1 MSTDTFRAAVQ
12 YDDLTGSS
20 AADRA
25 DKSDATDWLKA
36 RGLMGEDEFL
46 VGYDVHVSPV
56 LFGAGNNVAISTT
69 FLLAKAQGLDNFA
82 EVVKASGPI
91 PLRRV
96 QQDLTPNEFFSLFK
110 RFNITLS
117 SGGVLEGREYT
128 Y

>member
-1 MSTDTFRAAVQ
+1 
-12 YDDLTGSS
+12 
-20 AADRA
+20 
-25 DKSDATDWLKA
+25 
-36 RGLMGEDEFL
+36 MGEDEFL